1 MNKKV
6 LIILVIS
13 IMSIIVVGC
22 TSINKYTYDYN
33 KMIDISF
40 TIAEIS
46 DTYVNSRSKND
57 FKKEMKKKIKNIE
70 KIKMKTKEGKDVKK
84 AYIKI
89 LKASVDN
96 IVDNWNKYSIPSNK
110 KVLKLQDN
118 LNDKI
123 EKFDEKIEELNN

>member
-110 KVLKLQDN
+110 KVLKLQDD